1 MGSVP
6 RLTAI
11 LRALALVLVAVTW
24 AERSA
29 AQSCGANAQP
39 WVSLAFT
46 GGDFSHA
53 FEDKVLADLRAG
65 LTERGI
71 DACPGGSSSPNAEPP
86 LATVAI
92 ASVSEKSVAV
102 SVEVRDAVTEKR
114 VSRDIDLTRVPPDG
128 RAFAVAIA
136 VDELVWASWAEIA
149 LTKTKTRRSAPLPNK
164 PPPPEV
170 TAGVERELP
179 QTSGR
184 SSELVL
190 RFATERYLGGQTQL
204 GGDLGTLLPLGERVT
219 LDLGAGLRQGLAVS
233 APDGHVRASA
243 LGIGAGLR
251 LAVLH
256 AATAD
261 VGPWLGVRVT
271 VTRLR
276 GSAGPTASD
285 AEVSGLTAYAR
296 LGVWS
301 SLRLG
306 GAFHLDTALGAGAPL
321 RALEATDDG
330 RDVTGVSGVELFGQ
344 LGVGVEL

>member
-1 MGSVP
+1 MGRVP
-6 RLTAI
+6 GLTA
-11 LRALALVLVAVTW
+11 LSRACSLVLVAVTW
-24 AERSA
+24 AASSSA
-29 AQSCGANAQP
+29 ETCGANARP
-39 WVSLAFT
+39 WVSLDFT
-46 GGDFSHA
+46 GRDFSRE

-71 DACPGGSSSPNAEPP
+71 DACAGDSGPNAAPP
-86 LATVAI
+86 LATVAV
-92 ASVSEKSVAV
+92 ASENERSVAV

-149 LTKTKTRRSAPLPNK
+149 LAKRNARGAAPRPSK

-170 TAGVERELP
+170 EAGVERELP
-179 QTSGR
+179 QANGR
-184 SSELVL
+184 TSELLL
-190 RFATERYLGGQTQL
+190 RFAAERYLGGQTQL
-204 GGDLGTLLPLGERVT
+204 GGDLGTLLPLGERLT
-219 LDLGAGLRQGLAVS
+219 LELDAGLRQGLAVS
-233 APDGHVRASA
+233 APDGRVLASA

-251 LAVLH
+251 LSLVH
-256 AATAD
+256 TAAAE
-261 VGPWLGVRVT
+261 VGPSLGARLT

-276 GSAGPTASD
+276 GAASPSASD
-285 AEVSGLTAYAR
+285 GEVSGLTAYGR

-306 GAFHLDTALGAGAPL
+306 GALHLDVALGAGAPL
-321 RALEATDDG
+321 RALEATDAG
-330 RDVTGVSGVELFGQ
+330 RDVTGASGMELFGE